1 MSMSIKMP
9 KEQTTV
15 QCAWGVGEGYALA
28 TGGFLAER
36 AHKMAR
42 RKNKKS
48 YVPKPEWRARD
59 LKANAA
65 GKGAQTKL
73 RERERAQ

>member
-1 MSMSIKMP
+1 MSIKMP

-15 QCAWGVGEGYALA
+15 QCARGGWGGVCLGY
-28 TGGFLAER
+28 GWILAER

-59 LKANAA
+59 LKANA

>member
-1 MSMSIKMP
+1 MSEYVYQNAQRADDSAMC
-9 KEQTTV
+9 V
-15 QCAWGVGEGYALA
+15 GVGEVYALA

-59 LKANAA
+59 LKANA

>member
-1 MSMSIKMP
+1 MSKYVYQNAQRADDSAMC
-9 KEQTTV
+9 V
-15 QCAWGVGEGYALA
+15 GGRGGVCLGHGWI
-28 TGGFLAER
+28 LAER

-59 LKANAA
+59 LKANA

>member
-15 QCAWGVGEGYALA
+15 QCAWGGW
-28 TGGFLAER
+28 GGVCLGHGWILAER

-42 RKNKKS
+42 RKNKS

-65 GKGAQTKL
+65 GKGAQIKL